1 MKTRKEVLN
10 NIIVI
15 LEQLVKANGRAVKF
29 SDLQRILKR
38 NSPFS
43 VKVLESYIKSS
54 REFLNIELSIRVC
67 NVSGDSRQKAITC
80 SNSEL
85 LLERAREKYED
96 LFPEN
101 KREEAED
108 IKYLPD
114 PKKEVEEADSS
125 EDLSHAV
132 TELLLCS
139 QKQSLLIEDLIEE
152 LERLQNVRAV
162 VSEIVLAVNRGE
174 HLEYNH
180 ITGVVS
186 IRQGCDEEA
195 VDSLLRKYGA
205 RLISVER
212 KFKLFEDEDLE
223 DEFLSNL
230 AWSIFSPSLA
240 KTDEIGGELFL
251 MIIPTPYQ
259 LKLMKALVAKTNVIL
274 GFKDITDGFFLTR
287 IEDRSKKIDF
297 NKMIEEFNNEL
308 AVKSP
313 GF

>member
-10 NIIVI
+10 NVIVI
-15 LEQLVKANGRAVKF
+15 LEQLVKEEGRAVKF
-29 SDLQRILKR
+29 TDLQKELRRK
-38 NSPFS
+38 SPFS
-43 VKVLESYIKSS
+43 MAALTSYRESAL
-54 REFLNIELSIRVC
+54 EFLNIDLPFQVC
-67 NVSGDSRQKAITC
+67 NVLGDGRQKAVTC
-80 SNSEL
+80 KNSKL
-85 LLERAREKYED
+85 LLEKIRERVAKLYPPEEEKWDRDYSERPTQEENTED
-96 LFPEN
+96 Q
-101 KREEAED
+101 
-108 IKYLPD
+108 
-114 PKKEVEEADSS
+114 
-125 EDLSHAV
+125 DLILAI

-152 LERLQNVRAV
+152 LERLQNIRAV

-174 HLEYNH
+174 HLEYDH

-195 VDSLLRKYGA
+195 VDSLLKKYGA

-230 AWSIFSPSLA
+230 VWGIFSPSLA

-259 LKLMKALVAKTNVIL
+259 LKLMKALIAKTNVIL
-274 GFKDITDGFFLTR
+274 GFEDITDGFFLTR

-297 NKMIEEFNNEL
+297 NKMIEEINNEL

>member
-101 KREEAED
+101 REEGLK

-114 PKKEVEEADSS
+114 PKKEVEEADNS
-125 EDLSHAV
+125 EDLSHAI

-152 LERLQNVRAV
+152 LERLQNIRAV
-162 VSEIVLAVNRGE
+162 ASETVLAVNRGE
-174 HLEYNH
+174 YLEYNH

-195 VDSLLRKYGA
+195 VDSLLKKYGA

-230 AWSIFSPSLA
+230 AWCIFSPSLV

-259 LKLMKALVAKTNVIL
+259 LKLMKAFVAKTNVIL
-274 GFKDITDGFFLTR
+274 GFEDITDGFFLTR

-297 NKMIEEFNNEL
+297 NKMIEEINNEL